1 MNDSQTRKFDKFQ
14 RESVF
19 MSDNAAGFPA
29 NTPGNKKAKELAA
42 LITEIQTLDAT
53 QTSGFDDKRQ
63 SHAVKDTAED
73 NLREDLEM
81 INFAAKAFADEVPG
95 AEEKFRLPRSQNEQV
110 LLAKARS
117 FLADAEPLEAKFI
130 ECGLP
135 ADFLADLQADI
146 TAFEQAAAAAD
157 SAGEAHSAAT
167 GALADAFKRGM
178 SLSGKLGSIVKIK
191 YRDNA
196 GKLAAWTTASH
207 LERAPEKKGEPKP
220 TEPPP
225 A

>member
-14 RESVF
+14 RESTF
-19 MSDNAAGFPA
+19 MNDNAADFPL
-29 NTPGNKKAKELAA
+29 NTPGNKKAKELAT
-42 LITEIQTLDAT
+42 LIAEIQTLDAA
-53 QTSGFDDKRQ
+53 QTSGFDDQRQ

-135 ADFLADLQADI
+135 ADFLADLLADI

-157 SAGEAHSAAT
+157 SAGGAHSAAT
-167 GALADAFKRGM
+167 GALVDAFNRGM
-178 SLSGKLGSIVKIK
+178 SLSRKLGSIVKIK
-191 YRDNA
+191 HRDDV

-207 LERAPEKKGEPKP
+207 LERSPEKKVEPKP
-220 TEPPP
+220 P

>member
-19 MSDNAAGFPA
+19 MSDNAADFPL
-29 NTPGNKKAKELAA
+29 NTPGNKKAKELAT
-42 LITEIQTLDAT
+42 LIIEIQTLDAA

-81 INFAAKAFADEVPG
+81 INFAARAFADEVPG

-117 FLADAEPLEAKFI
+117 FLADAAPLEAQFI

-135 ADFLADLQADI
+135 ADFLGDLQADI
-146 TAFEQAAAAAD
+146 TAFEQADASAD
-157 SAGEAHSAAT
+157 SAAESHSAAT

-178 SLSGKLGSIVKIK
+178 ALTGKLESIVKIK

-196 GKLAAWTTASH
+196 GKLAAFVVASH
-207 LERAPEKKGEPKP
+207 LERAPQKKKVP
-220 TEPPP
+220 TPV
-225 A
+225 